1 MANQISFLV
10 LGGSGKLIKQ
20 FSFNHRWIAVILAL
34 LLTGG
39 AMLGYGVY
47 DFIRLHRIAENKQDI
62 EQALVRQTS
71 QVAHQR
77 KQIQTFAMEINSLK
91 ERLVMLDQLEKKI
104 RIIASLDQP
113 DTHEAL
119 FGVGGPAPEDIN
131 TNIDPTQ
138 KHTLMLRKM
147 HRQVNQLE
155 GATEAKK
162 ESLTDLLN
170 DLERQKNVLAHT
182 PTIRPAE
189 GWVSST
195 FGYRI
200 SPFTE
205 KREFH
210 KGLDI
215 ANHLGTPIIA
225 TADGVVTFVG
235 PKGQFGN
242 VIIIDHGHGI
252 TTRFAHLDKA
262 LMKPGERVKRG
273 DLIAQMGST
282 GRSTGPHVHYEV
294 HLNGVPVNPE
304 KYIMN

>member
-20 FSFNHRWIAVILAL
+20 LSFSYKWIAVFLVLLFSGCAL
-34 LLTGG
+34 C
-39 AMLGYGVY
+39 GYGVY
-47 DFIRLHRIAENKQDI
+47 DFVRLHRIAENKQDI
-62 EQALVRQTS
+62 EQALNRQTS
-71 QVAHQR
+71 EVAHQR

-104 RIIASLDQP
+104 RIIASLDRP
-113 DTHEAL
+113 DTHDAL
-119 FGVGGPAPEDIN
+119 FGVGGPAPEDID
-131 TNIDPTQ
+131 TSVDLTR
-138 KHTLMLRKM
+138 KHSTMLRKM
-147 HRQVNQLE
+147 HLQVNQLE

-162 ESLTDLLN
+162 ESLTDLLS
-170 DLERQKNVLAHT
+170 DLERQKNILAHT

-189 GWVSST
+189 GWISSK

-215 ANHLGTPIIA
+215 ANRLGTPIIA

-235 PKGQFGN
+235 TKGQFGK
-242 VIIIDHGHGI
+242 VVIIDHGHGI

-262 LMKPGERVKRG
+262 LMKSGDRVKRG